1 MRKAVPLFLILVLL
15 LILNGCG
22 GASNRESSDSD
33 QMAVEEYADE
43 KSFKSEKEIGVGG
56 DKPDLVQKI
65 IKNVSM
71 NIAVPDVEK
80 AVAEI
85 ELMLQGTDGYV
96 QDANLWQDDNRLR
109 GHLTLRVPSN
119 QVDGLI
125 PRLEK
130 LGRVERKDIS
140 GQDVTEEYYDVQAR
154 KNNLEKQEGRYLE
167 LLDKADTVKEML
179 EIENELFRVRGE
191 IESME
196 ARLKVL
202 DNKVNLSTI
211 RVELRSPGGLSTGER
226 LKDPF
231 EQRIQAAWL
240 RGVNGMISSVQ
251 GFVVLFVA
259 LLPYTPMVALVGYVV
274 YRVNRNRRQR
284 KVNSVEKQE

>member
-43 KSFKSEKEIGVGG
+43 KSFKSGKEIGVGG

-231 EQRIQAAWL
+231 DQRIQAAWL